1 MSTTR
6 SSLLY
11 RTTRSRLRNTSSQPE
26 DAELPVA
33 APVNTASKG
42 SPQLA
47 TAVDTPSK
55 FTKFVTETCPRPYN
69 KSPTETTAKES
80 KVTAVNKPKM
90 SAGAERVPIATDSNV
105 QLEEQME
112 GVALEPSPPL
122 EADVL
127 PVQDPEQQVVLQPT
141 ATPEPQVAQRLVQ
154 GENPDSKRKDLIS
167 ICGLLVDGE
176 KTTLREV
183 NEGNKIEADISEN
196 RHARTTAAHADRC
209 QSIAEMQ
216 KEILAQ
222 LKDIP

>member
-11 RTTRSRLRNTSSQPE
+11 RTTRSRLRNTTSQPE

-33 APVNTASKG
+33 AAVNTASKG

-55 FTKFVTETCPRPYN
+55 FSKFVTETCPRPYN

-127 PVQDPEQQVVLQPT
+127 PVQDPEQQDVPP
-141 ATPEPQVAQRLVQ
+141 PEPQVQVAHPLVQ
-154 GENPDSKRKDLIS
+154 STNPETKRGSLERMAARIQINIDKLAAANHGSTEIEFKDRNVSTNNS
-167 ICGLLVDGE
+167 IA
-176 KTTLREV
+176 T
-183 NEGNKIEADISEN
+183 
-196 RHARTTAAHADRC
+196 HADC
-209 QSIAEMQ
+209 TKNVEEMHMF
-216 KEILAQ
+216 ILQQ
-222 LKDIP
+222 LSNIP